1 MGFVSDSMKI
11 IYTDYQVALVYACVE
26 EDIHGGCSSSGTKV
40 IMVSRTKTIDSMT
53 RSILGAKL
61 KLPCGD
67 LSNVETVTGTSV
79 KYRWFV
85 DYQWE
90 QLPFLI

>member
-1 MGFVSDSMKI
+1 MKI

-67 LSNVETVTGTSV
+67 LSNVEKMSSSTHAYTNAT
-79 KYRWFV
+79 W
-85 DYQWE
+85 
-90 QLPFLI
+90 